1 MENRCSFS
9 YFSLARHDETGDDR
23 PYLEWHQYVHMPEKY
38 EIRGIVGA
46 QRWISTSA
54 CRAARA
60 FESDGWSSVS
70 HVTSYLMAEPIEET
84 LDGFFRV
91 GSPRMAP
98 PGEVTTELPYLP
110 NQFQLPLKLLET
122 YASPRIGLAPEVLP
136 YRPNRGVYFV
146 LEELLAPESSS
157 DYPRQAIPDLLA
169 VSGVAGGWVF
179 ASIPGLRPRK
189 LHTPG
194 HYRAT
199 LLYLDEEPAVVGM
212 RLAQPLNRWL
222 DVAPTKILLAA
233 PFESMTTLDL
243 ERFGPG
249 KDQVASTANSPN

>member
-23 PYLEWHQYVHMPEKY
+23 PYLAWHQFVHMPEKY
-38 EIRGIVGA
+38 EIAGIVGG

-60 FESDGWSSVS
+60 FEADGWSDVS
-70 HVTSYLMAEPIEET
+70 HVTSYLMGEPIEET
-84 LDGFFRV
+84 LDEFFRV

-98 PGEVTTELPYLP
+98 PGEGGTELPYLP

-122 YASPRIGLAPEVLP
+122 YAAPRIGLAPELLP
-136 YRPNRGVYFV
+136 FRPNRGVYFV
-146 LEELLAPESSS
+146 LEELLGPEASS
-157 DYPRQAIPDLLA
+157 DYPRLAMPELLA
-169 VSGVAGGWVF
+169 VSGVSGGWVF
-179 ASIPGLRPRK
+179 ASNPGLRPRE
-189 LHTPG
+189 LHAAG

-199 LLYLDEEPAVVGM
+199 LLYLDEEPAAVGM
-212 RLAQPLNRWL
+212 RLAEPLKRWF

-233 PFESMTTLDL
+233 PFESMTTLDVD
-243 ERFGPG
+243 RFGPG
-249 KDQVASTANSPN
+249 KDEAASIANPPN